1 MRAHFRPELSTY
13 KVLARNDRLIN
24 RSLRV
29 FTVWIYRGF
38 SEYLPK
44 NDPNDRIYLQYLL
57 ESSQQDLPRIYFRI
71 YIYRQGLLRIYRGF
85 TGFTVWIYRGFTE
98 DLPGIYRFGRFTV
111 RIYPNYHIMAI
122 IMHLQ
127 VAALIM
133 VAIITQFETVASP
146 HRVQSSNDGAA
157 PPKYSRN
164 AFSINPC

>member
-1 MRAHFRPELSTY
+1 M
-13 KVLARNDRLIN
+13 NWG
-24 RSLRV
+24 
-29 FTVWIYRGF
+29 FT
-38 SEYLPK
+38 E
-44 NDPNDRIYLQYLL
+44 
-57 ESSQQDLPRIYFRI
+57 DLPD
-71 YIYRQGLLRIYRGF
+71 LLS
-85 TGFTVWIYRGFTE
+85 GFTE

-164 AFSINPC
+164 TFFDKPSLKSFFTRSWGHAFVPFRPLLRIVVSDMHLGHPQISAKVGVPLQIGKITIHPHHSGGGCDRWFWRFAKETKGFAVILSTK

>member
-1 MRAHFRPELSTY
+1 MSTY

-71 YIYRQGLLRIYRGF
+71 YIYRQDELRIYRGF
-85 TGFTVWIYRGFTE
+85 TGFTVWIYQGFTGDLPVWKIYRE
-98 DLPGIYRFGRFTV
+98 DLPKLQHYGNYNAFTGSSPH
-111 RIYPNYHIMAI
+111 Y
-122 IMHLQ
+122 
-127 VAALIM
+127 

-164 AFSINPC
+164 AFFDKPSLKSFFTRS

>member
-1 MRAHFRPELSTY
+1 MAEQRRVGLRAELSTY

-71 YIYRQGLLRIYRGF
+71 YIYRQDELRIYRGF
-85 TGFTVWIYRGFTE
+85 TGFTVWIYRGFTPVWKIYRE
-98 DLPGIYRFGRFTV
+98 DLPKLPHYGNYNAFTGS
-111 RIYPNYHIMAI
+111 
-122 IMHLQ
+122 
-127 VAALIM
+127 
-133 VAIITQFETVASP
+133 SP
-146 HRVQSSNDGAA
+146 HYGRNYNAIRNCGQPPSGSKFKRRCGTTQVQ
-157 PPKYSRN
+157 
-164 AFSINPC
+164 

>member
-1 MRAHFRPELSTY
+1 MTGFTFSIYWWAH
-13 KVLARNDRLIN
+13 N
-24 RSLRV
+24 
-29 FTVWIYRGF
+29 
-38 SEYLPK
+38 
-44 NDPNDRIYLQYLL
+44 
-57 ESSQQDLPRIYFRI
+57 
-71 YIYRQGLLRIYRGF
+71 RIYRGF
-85 TGFTVWIYRGFTE
+85 TFGFTFTVRMNWGFTEDLPDLLSGFTE

-164 AFSINPC
+164 AFFDKPSLKSFFTRSWGHAFVPFRPLLRIVVSGKLLGHPQQKKFKRWCGTTQVQ